1 MKFKK
6 SLITA
11 ALFLPAMAWAQD
23 SSSKTNG
30 LTYDYVGIGY
40 SNIMIDTT
48 FNQRSLRGSTHG
60 TSIEGSK
67 LIAENYYL
75 FGNYFSTSTDTVK
88 YAGQSTSATVDYEQ
102 YQLSAGYRRVLQPG
116 TDVIASVSAVNSSMG
131 IKSVLSRE
139 KNVYPFSVGLKSR
152 LSENF
157 EASASGVIVSGDFAS
172 VVNLQYKINDLY
184 AIGGYFRHDP
194 NSTIYA
200 LNVRYLF

>member
-1 MKFKK
+1 MKLKK
-6 SLITA
+6 SLIATA
-11 ALFLPAMAWAQD
+11 LLLPAMAWAQD

-40 SNIMIDTT
+40 SNIMIDKTYRAT
-48 FNQRSLRGSTHG
+48 LHG

-75 FGNYFSTSTDTVK
+75 FGNYFSTSTDTIK
-88 YAGQSTSATVDYEQ
+88 FLGRSLGITVDYRQ
-102 YQLSAGYRRVLQPG
+102 YQLSAGYRRELKPG
-116 TDVIASVSAVNSSMG
+116 TDVIASVSVVNGSTRFNKGASTDAN
-131 IKSVLSRE
+131 I
-139 KNVYPFSVGLKSR
+139 YPTSVGVKTKLTDSI
-152 LSENF
+152 
-157 EASASGVIVSGDFAS
+157 EASVSGVVVSGDLAGI
-172 VVNLQYKINDLY
+172 VNMQYKFSDLY

>member
-1 MKFKK
+1 MKLKK
-6 SLITA
+6 SLIAT

-75 FGNYFSTSTDTVK
+75 FGNYFSTTTDTIK
-88 YAGQSTSATVDYEQ
+88 FNGNTLGYTVDYTQ
-102 YQLSAGYRRVLQPG
+102 YQLSAGYRRALQPG
-116 TDVIASVSAVNSSMG
+116 TDVIASVSAVNGSTRVNKGTSNESN
-131 IKSVLSRE
+131 I
-139 KNVYPFSVGLKSR
+139 YPVSVGVKTKLTDSI
-152 LSENF
+152 ET
-157 EASASGVIVSGDFAS
+157 AVSGVVVSGNIAGI
-172 VVNLQYKINDLY
+172 VNLQYKFSDLY